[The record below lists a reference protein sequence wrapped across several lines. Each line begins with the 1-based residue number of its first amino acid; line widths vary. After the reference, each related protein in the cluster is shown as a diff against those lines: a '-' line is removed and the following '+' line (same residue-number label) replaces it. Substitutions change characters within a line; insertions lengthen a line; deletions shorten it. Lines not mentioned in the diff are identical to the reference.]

1 MPFKNS
7 LNHWKY
13 ASKESRLRKI
23 FLAPLS
29 LLSFFY
35 GCVVSLRL
43 YLYRQNFFTVRSLAC
58 QVVSVGNITLG
69 GTGKTPFV
77 ILIAEML
84 KGKEL
89 RVGVLSRGY
98 KGNFRGPFQAVSDG
112 QETLLRASQAGDE
125 PFLLS
130 KKLKGIPVIVGKKR
144 WRSGQYATD
153 RFQTEILI
161 LDDGFQHLA
170 LKRNVN
176 LLLID
181 AACPFGN
188 GYLFPRG
195 TLREPLSEL
204 RRADAIILT
213 KARHCD
219 NLQILKNNLNKAAEG
234 TPVFQTEYVPG
245 EIQVAGKETSFPP
258 EYLGGKAVLA
268 FSGIAQP
275 GSFQQTLQHLKA
287 RIVEFAVFPDHHRY
301 RPWELKRLAQKA
313 RELGVEALVTTE
325 KDLARCQGLEAGT
338 IPLWGVSIRHVFLG
352 DDRLL
357 FEDFLFSKLNLA
369 GRRDS

>member
-1 MPFKNS
+1 M
-7 LNHWKY
+7 NHWKY
-13 ASKESRLRKI
+13 PSEESRLRKI
-23 FLAPLS
+23 LLAPLG

-35 GCVVSLRL
+35 EWAVSLRI
-43 YLYRQNFFTVRSLAC
+43 YLYRQNFFAIRSLAC

-84 KGKEL
+84 QGKEL
-89 RVGVLSRGY
+89 RVGILSRGY

-112 QETLLRASQAGDE
+112 QETLLGASQAGDE
-125 PFLLS
+125 PYLLS
-130 KKLKGIPVIVGKKR
+130 KKLKGIPIIVGKNR
-144 WRSGQYATD
+144 WRSGQYAID
-153 RFQTEILI
+153 RFQTKILI
-161 LDDGFQHLA
+161 LDDGFQYLA
-170 LKRNVN
+170 LKRDVN

-195 TLREPLSEL
+195 VLREPLSAL
-204 RRADAIILT
+204 SRADAIILT
-213 KARHCD
+213 KAPRCD
-219 NLQILKNNLNKAAEG
+219 NLQILKNNLSKAAKG
-234 TPVFQTEYVPG
+234 IPVFQAEYAPG
-245 EIQVAGKETSFPP
+245 EIHVAGKEIFFPP
-258 EYLGGKAVLA
+258 EDLGGKAVLA

-275 GSFQQTLQHLKA
+275 GSFQQTLQQLRA
-287 RIVEFAVFPDHHRY
+287 RVVEFAVFPDHHRY
-301 RPWELKRLAQKA
+301 RPQEMEGLANKA

-325 KDLARCQGLEAGT
+325 KDLARCQALDPRA

-357 FEDFLFSKLNLA
+357 FEDFLLSKLNLA